1 MNWVRHGGSTTFET
15 KSSYCRV
22 ARQGLLCYTAV
33 ARLSFRRRA
42 TAVLKSDLI
51 RSTQFG
57 TAVAR
62 SLKRALFLVGIL
74 FSQEKVPHMCLKI
87 NCSVKTPCYMPSIA
101 VARSGLLAPGRNHSP
116 DEGHRFQWVRVLS
129 LPVFIVTKTVAKHFN
144 LTFQMS
150 REEKSDV
157 KFVKL
162 WIGWHIQKD
171 QERTSWKKPPYQKS
185 ASSC

>member
-1 MNWVRHGGSTTFET
+1 MTCKT

-101 VARSGLLAPGRNHSP
+101 VARSGLLVPGRSHSP
-116 DEGHRFQWVRVLS
+116 DEGHRFQ
-129 LPVFIVTKTVAKHFN
+129 
-144 LTFQMS
+144 
-150 REEKSDV
+150 
-157 KFVKL
+157 
-162 WIGWHIQKD
+162 
-171 QERTSWKKPPYQKS
+171 
-185 ASSC
+185 